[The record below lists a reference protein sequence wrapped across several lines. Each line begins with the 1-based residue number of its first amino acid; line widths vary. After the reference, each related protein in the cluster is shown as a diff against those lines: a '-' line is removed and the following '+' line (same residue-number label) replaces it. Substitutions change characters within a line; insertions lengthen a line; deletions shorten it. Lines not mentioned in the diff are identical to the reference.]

1 MVAFASGAAN
11 RGDWRRDLRRYI
23 LLDSR
28 WNHTFQPQRAGAG
41 HLVSVMAHCRTRWI
55 VVVHSAHRSDRHGF
69 RLSGQ
74 PRQHLHAGIHPSGGR
89 NRSGRFL
96 VAATANVLLPLCSVL
111 VVAHLRFQATRAR
124 SSMVD
129 RAADVAVEQRAWRL
143 SVRLRLDCGNSVRR
157 TVERLGW
164 NGRQR
169 HTHSQVYENC
179 YSWRYCR
186 FPFL

>member
-11 RGDWRRDLRRYI
+11 RGDWRGDLRRYL

-28 WNHTFQPQRAGAG
+28 WNHALQPQRAGAG
-41 HLVSVMAHCRTRWI
+41 HLVSVLAYGRTCWF

-69 RLSGQ
+69 RLSVRY
-74 PRQHLHAGIHPSGGR
+74 RQHLHAGIRPRGGR

-96 VAATANVLLPLCSVL
+96 VAATANVLLPLCSDL
-111 VVAHLRFQATRAR
+111 AVAVIRFQATRAR

-143 SVRLRLDCGNSVRR
+143 SVRLRLDCGISRRR
-157 TVERLGW
+157 TLERLVW

-169 HTHSQVYENC
+169 HTTRCYENC